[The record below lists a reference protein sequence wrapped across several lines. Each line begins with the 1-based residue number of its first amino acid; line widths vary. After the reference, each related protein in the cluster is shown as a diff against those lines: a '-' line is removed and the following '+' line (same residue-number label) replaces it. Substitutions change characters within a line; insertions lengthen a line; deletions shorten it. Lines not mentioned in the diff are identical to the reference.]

1 MKNLI
6 FALVCI
12 FTFHFSFAQVAF
24 QEIESEK
31 LGETRQIKIKLPRGY
46 DNDTEQTYPVF
57 VVFDADYLFDPI
69 IGNIEYYSY
78 WEDMPEAIIIG
89 INQMNSREFD
99 CMYSEENYLP
109 IESGAK
115 FFEFVGMELLPLIE
129 KNYRTANFKVAVGHG
144 DTANFINYYL
154 FKNNPLFQAY
164 IVISPIL
171 APEMEQHIT
180 ERLLEL
186 PNKTFYYL
194 SSGANDLRQVKQGV
208 DVLNTN
214 LSSLELDTFEYEF
227 DNFEG
232 TSHYSTVTHSIPNAL
247 EFIFSVFQPISKKEY
262 KEIILKLDY
271 SPVDYLKEKY
281 QTVNDLFGINKKIL
295 INDFRAISAAINKNE
310 LFEYY
315 QELSKLARR
324 DYPETLLG
332 TYYLARYYEEM
343 GEPKKAYKTYKSGYI
358 LDEVAGI
365 TKDFMLE
372 MAEQLKV
379 DFGF

>member
-6 FALVCI
+6 LTLLSVFI
-12 FTFHFSFAQVAF
+12 FGLSFSQVTV

-31 LGETRQIKIKLPRGY
+31 LGETRQIKIQLPQGY
-46 DNDTEQTYPVF
+46 ENNAEKTYPVF
-57 VVFDADYLFDPI
+57 IVFDADYLFEPI
-69 IGNIEYYSY
+69 AGNIQYYSY
-78 WEDMPEAIIIG
+78 WEDMPEAIVIG
-89 INQMNSREFD
+89 INQMVSRSDD
-99 CMYSEENYLP
+99 CLYSEENFLP

-115 FFEFVGMELLPLIE
+115 FFEFIGLELLPLIE
-129 KNYRTANFKVAVGHG
+129 QNYRTANFRVAIGHG

-164 IVISPIL
+164 IAISPDL

-180 ERLLEL
+180 ERLLEI

-194 SSGANDLRQVKQGV
+194 ATGSNDLRKIKQGV
-208 DVLNTN
+208 EVLNTN
-214 LSSLELDTFEYEF
+214 LSSIELETLQYKF

-232 TSHYSTVTHSIPNAL
+232 ATHYSVVTHALPNAL
-247 EFIFSVFQPISKKEY
+247 EHIFSVFQPISKQEY
-262 KEIILKLDY
+262 KDVILSLDY

-281 QTVNDLFGINKKIL
+281 QTVNSLFGINKKIL

-358 LDEVAGI
+358 LDEAAGI

-372 MAEQLKV
+372 MAEQIKV